1 MGCSTDDRVDLRD
14 FQQPYAR
21 PVGEV
26 DGWARDES
34 LGGVSLLEVVRRVRP
49 TILIGT
55 SARPGAFT
63 EEVVREMA
71 AHAARPIILPMSNPT
86 ALAEAVPSD
95 LLAWTDGQALVATG
109 SPFAPVTL
117 GGITYQIAQA
127 NNALVFPG
135 LGLGVVVA
143 RASRITDGMFLAAAR
158 AVAALVDS
166 TARGAALLPQ
176 VADLRATS
184 AAVAVAVAEAAHTDG
199 VATADIT
206 ENLEDAVTA
215 AMWQPEYHP
224 VRAV

>member
-1 MGCSTDDRVDLRD
+1 MAFRLEEHRVVVFGSGTAGIGIADQLRDAMAARGLPLEAAARQFWCVGRHGLLTDDRVDLRD

-26 DGWARDES
+26 DGWARDQS

-86 ALAEAVPSD
+86 ALAEAIPSD

-109 SPFAPVTL
+109 SPFAPVT
-117 GGITYQIAQA
+117 
-127 NNALVFPG
+127 
-135 LGLGVVVA
+135 
-143 RASRITDGMFLAAAR
+143 
-158 AVAALVDS
+158 
-166 TARGAALLPQ
+166 
-176 VADLRATS
+176 
-184 AAVAVAVAEAAHTDG
+184 
-199 VATADIT
+199 
-206 ENLEDAVTA
+206 
-215 AMWQPEYHP
+215 
-224 VRAV
+224 

>member
-1 MGCSTDDRVDLRD
+1 M
-14 FQQPYAR
+14 
-21 PVGEV
+21 
-26 DGWARDES
+26 
-34 LGGVSLLEVVRRVRP
+34 
-49 TILIGT
+49 
-55 SARPGAFT
+55 
-63 EEVVREMA
+63 
-71 AHAARPIILPMSNPT
+71 
-86 ALAEAVPSD
+86 
-95 LLAWTDGQALVATG
+95 
-109 SPFAPVTL
+109 
-117 GGITYQIAQA
+117 
-127 NNALVFPG
+127 FPG